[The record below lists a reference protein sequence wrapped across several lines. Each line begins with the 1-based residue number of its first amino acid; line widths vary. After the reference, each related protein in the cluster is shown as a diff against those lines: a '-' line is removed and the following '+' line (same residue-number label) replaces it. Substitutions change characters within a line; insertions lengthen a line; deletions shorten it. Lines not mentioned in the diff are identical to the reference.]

1 MSSSIQHPPRS
12 YRRRVSTYWWLGRWP
27 YLKFILRELSS
38 ISVTWFVVQ
47 TLLQISALSRGPTQ
61 YMEFEAWLRRP
72 IVLSLNAVSFFFI
85 VFHAV
90 TWFNLAPKAMAIRV
104 GGKRV
109 PSLLIAAP
117 NYLAWLVASV
127 AVAWIVL
134 RG

>member
-1 MSSSIQHPPRS
+1 MSSSIQHSPRP
-12 YRRRVSTYWWLGRWP
+12 YRRPVSTYWWIGRWP

-38 ISVTWFVVQ
+38 IFVAWFVVL
-47 TLLQISALSRGPTQ
+47 TLLQISALSRGPTE
-61 YMEFEAWLRRP
+61 YVEFEAWLRRP
-72 IVLSLNAVSFFFI
+72 IVIALNAVSFCFV

-109 PSLLIAAP
+109 PSMLIAAT
-117 NYLAWLVASV
+117 NYFAWLAASV
-127 AVAWIVL
+127 AVAWVVL